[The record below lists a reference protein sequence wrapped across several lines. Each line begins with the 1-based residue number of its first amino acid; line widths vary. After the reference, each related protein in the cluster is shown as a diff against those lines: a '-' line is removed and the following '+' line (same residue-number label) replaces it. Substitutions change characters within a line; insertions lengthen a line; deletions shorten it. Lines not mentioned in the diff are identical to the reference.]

1 MQKMPKNPTCPENP
15 AIPGARMPVAAF
27 PVKMTDGFG
36 AKRHPLIA
44 PISPRNL
51 AAAHLLRHPI
61 TADELARV
69 LGVSDKSLRAVLDGK
84 RPSAKF
90 ARAWRLHVGDD
101 LVAAWREHREWEKA
115 DEKLARERER

>member
-1 MQKMPKNPTCPENP
+1 M
-15 AIPGARMPVAAF
+15 AAF

-84 RPSAKF
+84 RPSVKF

-101 LVAAWREHREWEKA
+101 LVAAWRKYRDWKKA
-115 DEKLARERER
+115 DEKLAKERER

>member
-1 MQKMPKNPTCPENP
+1 
-15 AIPGARMPVAAF
+15 
-27 PVKMTDGFG
+27 MTG
-36 AKRHPLIA
+36 KHTLVA
-44 PISPRNL
+44 PISAANL

-101 LVAAWREHREWEKA
+101 LVAAWREYREWRKEDRRRAK
-115 DEKLARERER
+115 